1 MGTKG
6 RLMDALQLGLLM
18 FGIATLIIV
27 LVVIIIMNIKI

>member
-1 MGTKG
+1 MVTKG
-6 RLMDALQLGLLM
+6 RLMGALQLGLLM